1 MTNPKRKINPVKHS
15 LRQASGSA
23 AHTIT
28 LAWPSRLNLA
38 NFSLIWQ
45 GQRAVPPKSDLR
57 FSMHARRKFS
67 RARLL
72 YVASP
77 CRRCGVGSVPWLLR
91 LFFLAMMGI
100 AHLVQGSVRGVN
112 RRLGPAPRLPLLARI
127 IFLVTMVG
135 FAEAQYFS
143 VSGPCTVSGP
153 CLYSRNFPGTYLD
166 NEQCSF
172 TPYSTTVGMVLN
184 TFSFQ
189 TESCCDKLT
198 VNGVQYQGN
207 IGPSNVVLGSGA
219 ITWYTDSSVVYSGF
233 QVCVSGLSLIHI

>member
-1 MTNPKRKINPVKHS
+1 MH
-15 LRQASGSA
+15 
-23 AHTIT
+23 
-28 LAWPSRLNLA
+28 
-38 NFSLIWQ
+38 NFNVL
-45 GQRAVPPKSDLR
+45 
-57 FSMHARRKFS
+57 ARR
-67 RARLL
+67 AR
-72 YVASP
+72 VASP

-100 AHLVQGSVRGVN
+100 AHLAQGSVRGVN
-112 RRLGPAPRLPLLARI
+112 RRLGPAPRLLLARI

-153 CLYSRNFPGTYLD
+153 CLYSRNFPGTYND

-172 TPYSTTVGMVLN
+172 YPYSTTVGMVLN

-198 VNGVQYQGN
+198 VNGVQYQGT
-207 IGPSNVVLGSGA
+207 IGPSNVVLGSGE
-219 ITWYTDSSVVYSGF
+219 ITWYTDYSVVYSGF
-233 QVCVSGLSLIHI
+233 QVCVSGRASSPPPPPPPPSPPPHPPSLPPPLHPPPSPPPPSPSPPPPPSPPLPRFPDLT

>member
-1 MTNPKRKINPVKHS
+1 
-15 LRQASGSA
+15 
-23 AHTIT
+23 
-28 LAWPSRLNLA
+28 
-38 NFSLIWQ
+38 
-45 GQRAVPPKSDLR
+45 
-57 FSMHARRKFS
+57 MHAHQNS
-67 RARLL
+67 LNARLL

-91 LFFLAMMGI
+91 LLFLAMMGI
-100 AHLVQGSVRGVN
+100 AHLAQGSVRGVN

-135 FAEAQYFS
+135 FAEAFFS
-143 VSGPCTVSGP
+143 VAGPCTMNGN

-166 NEQCSF
+166 NEQCTF
-172 TPYSTTVGMVLN
+172 TPLSTTVGMVLN
-184 TFSFQ
+184 TYSFQ

-219 ITWYTDSSVVYSGF
+219 IT
-233 QVCVSGLSLIHI
+233 LSFP